1 MEEPAKDT
9 QMIEFTWSQLD
20 YMFLPL
26 GRISTQIETN
36 FSQRLKKFKIYI
48 FVHQDALIPKEEIF
62 LRNRGQPYQI
72 FMKMDTCIWLD
83 GN

>member
-36 FSQRLKKFKIYI
+36 FS
-48 FVHQDALIPKEEIF
+48 
-62 LRNRGQPYQI
+62 
-72 FMKMDTCIWLD
+72 
-83 GN
+83 